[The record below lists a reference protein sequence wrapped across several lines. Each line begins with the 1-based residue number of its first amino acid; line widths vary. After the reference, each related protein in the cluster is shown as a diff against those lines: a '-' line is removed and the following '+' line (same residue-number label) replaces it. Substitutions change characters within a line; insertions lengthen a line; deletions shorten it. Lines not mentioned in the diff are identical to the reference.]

1 MKGLD
6 AIIAALV
13 IRGITFVNMMYVLV
27 CCIVFLSTGFIFF
40 SVRIRED

>member
-6 AIIAALV
+6 AIIAGLG
-13 IRGITFVNMMYVLV
+13 ICGITFVDMMYVLV
-27 CCIVFLSTGFIFF
+27 CCLVFLSTGFVFF